1 MAAMGAVP
9 LPMPMPMVR
18 ADLHNTLRD
27 NPGQAQGASMTDATT
42 APVPA
47 TTITVPTLE
56 RADTHLVW
64 IDMEMTGLDPA
75 TDRIIEIAIVVTDAH
90 LGTRVEGPVIAVHQ
104 SDATLDGM
112 DNWNKGTHGKSGLI
126 DRVKASAYD
135 EAAAEAEVLAFM
147 QQFVGKRISP
157 MCGNSIC
164 QDRRFM
170 ANGMPKLEAYF
181 HYRNLD
187 VSTLKEL
194 AKRWKPSIADGFKK
208 HQKHTALADIHES
221 IDELVYYREHL
232 LAL

>member
-1 MAAMGAVP
+1 
-9 LPMPMPMVR
+9 
-18 ADLHNTLRD
+18 
-27 NPGQAQGASMTDATT
+27 MTDATP

-47 TTITVPTLE
+47 TPATVPTLE

-75 TDRIIEIAIVVTDAH
+75 SDRIIEVAIVVTDAH
-90 LGTRVEGPVIAVHQ
+90 LGTRIEGPVIAVHQ
-104 SDATLDGM
+104 SDATLDRM
-112 DNWNKGTHGKSGLI
+112 DAWNKGTHGRSGLV
-126 DRVKASAYD
+126 DRVKASTYD

-170 ANGMPKLEAYF
+170 AATMPKLEAYF

-194 AKRWKPSIADGFKK
+194 AKRWKPAIADGFKK
-208 HQKHTALADIHES
+208 QQKHTALADIHES
-221 IDELVYYREHL
+221 IDELAYYREHL
-232 LAL
+232 LNV